1 LIDAKGRS
9 FSFGDGSQPRCALR
23 LHSRLLDF
31 KIPLDPSLYF
41 SEAYMNGLMT
51 FEEGS
56 LGDFLEIILR
66 NVERLGKHWLVRPG
80 AALKRQTRRLK
91 QYNPVGKARS
101 NVAHHFDLSGRLYDL
116 FLDRNRQYSCAYFTS
131 PHGDLE
137 RAQEDKKRHIAA
149 KLLLDRPGL
158 TVLDIGS
165 GWGGLGLYLA
175 EASGC
180 DVTGVTLSLEQHR
193 VSQDRVKRA
202 GLDQRV
208 RFRVEDYRENNAI
221 YDRIVSV
228 GMFEHVGKKNYD
240 EFFLKVRD
248 LLAEDGLCLLHS
260 IGRFSQVG
268 PVNLFIRKYIFP
280 GADLPTLSEMLPAVE
295 RAGLLV
301 TDIEVL
307 RLHYAETLK
316 IWYDRFQATREQVA
330 ELYDERFCRMWE
342 IYLKGCE
349 LAFRYDDLMVVQ
361 IQLAKKLQTVPLTRD
376 YIYEWERTDREQ
388 RAHAAE

>member
-1 LIDAKGRS
+1 
-9 FSFGDGSQPRCALR
+9 
-23 LHSRLLDF
+23 
-31 KIPLDPSLYF
+31 
-41 SEAYMNGLMT
+41 
-51 FEEGS
+51 
-56 LGDFLEIILR
+56 
-66 NVERLGKHWLVRPG
+66 
-80 AALKRQTRRLK
+80 
-91 QYNPVGKARS
+91 
-101 NVAHHFDLSGRLYDL
+101 
-116 FLDRNRQYSCAYFTS
+116 
-131 PHGDLE
+131 
-137 RAQEDKKRHIAA
+137 
-149 KLLLDRPGL
+149 
-158 TVLDIGS
+158 VLDIGS

-208 RFRVEDYRENNAI
+208 RFRVEDYRENKAI

-280 GADLPTLSEMLPAVE
+280 GGDLPTLSEVLPAIE

-316 IWYDRFQATREQVA
+316 IWYDRFQANREQVA